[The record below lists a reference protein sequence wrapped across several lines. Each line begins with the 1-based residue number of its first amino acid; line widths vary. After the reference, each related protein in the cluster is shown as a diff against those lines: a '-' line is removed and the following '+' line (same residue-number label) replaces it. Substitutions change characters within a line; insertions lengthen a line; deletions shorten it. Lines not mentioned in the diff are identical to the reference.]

1 MLARF
6 HRRRVYGNRL
16 RTALAISKNHQHPR
30 QQSRPQ
36 HAQPELDEEEACPR
50 RRGRSQEVERRH
62 AVDRHTAKQRSAVS
76 CEPEYVINARVVEN
90 VIAGQDGKTTMSSG
104 TSVSGQMPQMP
115 PTGGVDK

>member
-1 MLARF
+1 MLAACE
-6 HRRRVYGNRL
+6 HVPWL
-16 RTALAISKNHQHPR
+16 QRTISILNKAVPRTHSPNLTRKRPALT
-30 QQSRPQ
+30 
-36 HAQPELDEEEACPR
+36 R